1 MPRQHHEARAEIV
14 AARRSEQRP
23 DGGGFEYLV
32 RRPAQGWDDTADFF
46 DPDLSTYP
54 AAVHGP
60 EPVPDWVIT
69 SGDARDED
77 LGDLKSGKEAD
88 VSIVERTLGDQRNLL
103 AAKRY
108 RDTDHRQFRN
118 DSKYRMGKQPKD
130 GRVGRAIEKKTGFG
144 NQAKSSIWADAEFET
159 LCRLWEAGL
168 PVPYP
173 VQLLGQEL
181 LLEYLGDDDGAAPRL
196 AEARPSKEL
205 LNHLRD
211 QAVAILWGLAG
222 AGIVH
227 GDLSP
232 YNTLVWGDTLYVI
245 DVPQAAE
252 LTDVTRAAQYNS
264 NALDFLQRDCR
275 NLLGYFEKKG
285 AKVPDPDVL
294 FSDLVAK
301 AFAPR
306 SPK

>member
-1 MPRQHHEARAEIV
+1 MPRQHHDAAPDIV
-14 AARRSEQRP
+14 AFRKNTE
-23 DGGGFEYLV
+23 DFTYLL
-32 RRPAQGWDDTADFF
+32 RRPNQAWDDTAEFL
-46 DPDLSTYP
+46 DPDASTYP
-54 AAVHGP
+54 VAAHGP

-77 LGDLKSGKEAD
+77 LGSLKSGKEAD
-88 VSIVERTLGDQRNLL
+88 VNIVERTLGEERNLL

-118 DSKYRMGKQPKD
+118 DAAYRMGKEPKD
-130 GRVGRAIEKKTGFG
+130 GRTARAIKKKTGFG
-144 NQAKSSIWADAEFET
+144 GNARAGIWAQAEFET

-173 VQLLGQEL
+173 VQWMGTEL

-196 AEARPSKEL
+196 AEARPNKDL
-205 LNHLRD
+205 LEHLRD

-222 AGIVH
+222 AAIVH

-232 YNTLVWGDTLYVI
+232 YNTLVWNDTLYVI
-245 DVPQAAE
+245 DLPQASE

-275 NLLGYFEKKG
+275 NLLGYFQKKG
-285 AKVPDPDVL
+285 VSTPDPDKL
-294 FSDLVAK
+294 FGELVAT

-306 SPK
+306 LES

>member
-1 MPRQHHEARAEIV
+1 LARQHHDAAPDIV
-14 AARRSEQRP
+14 AFRKNTEDFTYLLRRP
-23 DGGGFEYLV
+23 DK
-32 RRPAQGWDDTADFF
+32 QWDDTAQFF
-46 DPDLSTYP
+46 DPGASTYP

-88 VSIVERTLGDQRNLL
+88 VSIVERTLGDERNLL
-103 AAKRY
+103 AVKRY
-108 RDTDHRQFRN
+108 RDTDHRSFRN
-118 DSKYRMGKQPKD
+118 DASYRMGKQPKD
-130 GRVGRAIEKKTGFG
+130 GRTARAIKKKTNFG
-144 NQAKSSIWADAEFET
+144 SDARAGVWAQAEFET
-159 LCRLWEAGL
+159 ISRLWEAGL

-173 VQLLGQEL
+173 VQHSGTEL
-181 LLEYLGDDDGAAPRL
+181 MLEYLGDDDGAAPRL
-196 AEARPSKEL
+196 ADWRGKRDL
-205 LNHLRD
+205 LEHLRD

-232 YNTLVWGDTLYVI
+232 YNTLVWGDTLWVI
-245 DVPQAAE
+245 DLPQAAE
-252 LTDVTRAAQYNS
+252 LTDVTRSAQYNS

-285 AKVPDPDVL
+285 ASVPDADTL
-294 FSDLVAK
+294 FGELVAA
-301 AFAPR
+301 AFAP
-306 SPK
+306 KTD